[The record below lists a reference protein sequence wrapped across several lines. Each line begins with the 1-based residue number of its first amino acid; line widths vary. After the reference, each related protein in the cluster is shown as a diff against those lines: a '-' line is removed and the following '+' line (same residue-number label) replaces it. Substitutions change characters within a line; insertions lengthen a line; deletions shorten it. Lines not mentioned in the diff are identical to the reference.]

1 MTIVN
6 QQIEILQQVEC
17 KNYFKN
23 KQTEKPKEASPWY
36 DVQDL

>member
-6 QQIEILQQVEC
+6 QQIEILQQMEC

-23 KQTEKPKEASPWY
+23 KQKTQKKPP
-36 DVQDL
+36 